1 MAKSSAPSAAGS
13 PPLIPNLPDP
23 ALVMAVPFAR
33 TGTAGRYWPVLT
45 ANPKGR
51 EIAYRDI
58 HGQQFGSPSR
68 SFFANRDGG
77 ARHHVA
83 VDLWGAAGET
93 VVAVEGGEI
102 VHFYPFYQGV
112 YALIVQCDAD
122 LVINYGEVAANSLSN
137 FQLKIGDRVNAGE
150 PIALIGQ
157 STTGSAMCHFE
168 TYVTGTVKNE
178 RWLAG
183 QEAPRDLLNP
193 TAYLVELARSGS

>member
-1 MAKSSAPSAAGS
+1 MAES
-13 PPLIPNLPDP
+13 PPPIPNLPDP
-23 ALVMAVPFAR
+23 ALVMGVLFAQ
-33 TGTAGRYWPVLT
+33 TNTSIRYWPVVT

-58 HGQQFGSPSR
+58 HAQQFGSPSR

-83 VDLWGAAGET
+83 VDLWGAAGEI
-93 VVAVEGGEI
+93 VVAVEDGEI

-122 LVINYGEVAANSLSN
+122 LVVNYGEVAANSLGH
-137 FQLKIGDRVNAGE
+137 FGLKKGDRVKAGQ
-150 PIALIGQ
+150 PIALIGE

-168 TYVTGTVKNE
+168 TYVTGTVSNE
-178 RWLAG
+178 RWLAE
-183 QEAPRDLLNP
+183 QDVPRSLLNP
-193 TAYLVELARSGS
+193 TAYLVELARSGE